1 MRGGAMR
8 WWTRSGCRRV
18 LGHEIRDGYSR
29 VRGRK
34 RRDGLGGPEA
44 EERAE
49 APAIRRIG
57 GENGLA
63 VHLEHAVYQ
72 VHEPV
77 LGQWSAGVDAAFVL
91 AVEGTAGLG
100 YLDEG

>member
-1 MRGGAMR
+1 MRCR
-8 WWTRSGCRRV
+8 TRSRCCRV

-63 VHLEHAVYQ
+63 VHLEHAVYGWTRRRALTQ
-72 VHEPV
+72 C
-77 LGQWSAGVDAAFVL
+77 QDALSRHVPAK
-91 AVEGTAGLG
+91 
-100 YLDEG
+100 

>member
-18 LGHEIRDGYSR
+18 LGHEIRDGYAR
-29 VRGRK
+29 VRSRK

-49 APAIRRIG
+49 TPAIRRIG

-63 VHLEHAVYQ
+63 GHLEHAVYQ

-77 LGQWSAGVDAAFVL
+77 FGQLSAGVDAALVL
-91 AVEGTAGLG
+91 AVEGKAGLRDF
-100 YLDEG
+100 DE